1 MRLTEIAAPK
11 VFSDIIGQEEL
22 FNSKKHS
29 VVYNG
34 NFDILILYGP
44 TGTGKSSFARILGEH
59 FCAPFY
65 PLHASTAG
73 NSEIKKIIDTAKKTG
88 KPPIIFIDEIH
99 RFSKVQQDL
108 LLDVVDGKYA
118 RIVGASTENPF
129 YSLTQAIRSRCY
141 FIKFKSLSDTSLA
154 IIAEKVINI
163 YLENRGLI
171 KLSNRSEVIDNA
183 VKCSNGDSRKLI
195 NFIEASL
202 EAGDLSGLEIK
213 GNLEV
218 KELVFGESYNVDQHY
233 DILSAMIKSI
243 RGSDPDAA
251 LVWCFKLLKSGVDPK
266 VIFRRLA
273 ISCSEDIGNA
283 LPDAAVVLSSLWELF
298 EKVGMPEGEI
308 IISQAVTFLSS
319 CPKSNSSYNACK
331 NVKRY
336 LEENDPEVPTN
347 IISNSKSYKY
357 PFDYGNFVLQKYFN
371 EGILFY
377 NPSSYGFEKKILE
390 RLKELWG
397 ERKIYGN

>member
-1 MRLTEIAAPK
+1 MRLTEFASPK
-11 VFSDIIGQEEL
+11 TFSDIVGQEDL
-22 FNSKKHS
+22 LNSPKYSIIYK
-29 VVYNG
+29 G

-108 LLDVVDGKYA
+108 LLDVVDEKYA

-129 YSLTQAIRSRCY
+129 YSLTPAIRSRGY
-141 FIKFKSLSDTSLA
+141 FVKFKALTDVSLSR
-154 IIAEKVINI
+154 IAERVIKI
-163 YLENRGLI
+163 YLEHRGLT
-171 KLSNRSEVIDNA
+171 KLSNLKEVIDSA
-183 VKCSNGDSRKLI
+183 VQCSNGDARKLI

-202 EAGDLSGLEIK
+202 ETGDLSGLEIK

-218 KELVFGESYNVDQHY
+218 KDLVFGESYDVDQHY

-283 LPDAAVVLSSLWELF
+283 LPDAAVVLSSLWDLF

-308 IISQAVTFLSS
+308 IIAQAVTFLSS
-319 CPKSNSSYNACK
+319 CPKSNRTYEACK
-331 NVKRY
+331 SVKKY
-336 LEENDPEVPTN
+336 LTTNDPKVPAN
-347 IISNSKSYKY
+347 IVSNSKSYKY
-357 PFDYGNFVLQKYFN
+357 PFDHGNFVLQKYLN
-371 EGILFY
+371 EDVVFY
-377 NPSSYGFEKKILE
+377 NPSNYGFEKKILD
-390 RLKELWG
+390 
-397 ERKIYGN
+397 